1 MGILINSVR
10 MDILLGFINC
20 VMERRS
26 VSPLVEQMIL
36 RGKLGSETA
45 RASWF
50 LLSELQCCSVQILL
64 LFNSQ
69 RLRFAAVSI
78 ETDA

>member
-1 MGILINSVR
+1 
-10 MDILLGFINC
+10 MDSIIDSL
-20 VMERRS
+20 
-26 VSPLVEQMIL
+26 LVEQMIL
-36 RGKLGSETA
+36 RVKLASKAA

-50 LLSELQCCSVQILL
+50 LLSELQRCSVHMLL

-69 RLRFAAVSI
+69 RSRSAAVSI